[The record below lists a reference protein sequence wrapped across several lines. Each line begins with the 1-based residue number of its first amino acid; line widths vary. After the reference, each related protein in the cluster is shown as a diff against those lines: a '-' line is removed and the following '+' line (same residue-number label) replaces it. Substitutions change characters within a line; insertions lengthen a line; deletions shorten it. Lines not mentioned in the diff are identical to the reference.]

1 VARDSLQLHGRKLIS
16 LYFFHV
22 TGGTGVHMAIGLARF
37 HFPGMGN
44 GMPRIATAPALIIGL
59 LCASLFG
66 LFYMAALN
74 NPSIVKPPRPVVATP
89 APKPAAVPASAP
101 APVPAPAPRI
111 VAVEPAPDLTRNLTR
126 GEMREAQA
134 LLKAAGYD
142 PGPADGLMG
151 PKTRTAIAS
160 FSEAH
165 RVELTPEPQLKLLE
179 ALRAAAR

>member
-1 VARDSLQLHGRKLIS
+1 
-16 LYFFHV
+16 
-22 TGGTGVHMAIGLARF
+22 MAIGLAHF

-59 LCASLFG
+59 LSASLFG

-74 NPSIVKPPRPVVATP
+74 NPSIVKPPRPVAAAP
-89 APKPAAVPASAP
+89 APKPAAVPAP
-101 APVPAPAPRI
+101 TPAPATASAPTPQI
-111 VAVEPAPDLTRNLTR
+111 AVAEPVKPDLTRNLTR
-126 GEMREAQA
+126 GEMREAQV

-160 FSEAH
+160 FGEAH
-165 RVELTPEPQLKLLE
+165 GVELTPEPQLKLLE

>member
-1 VARDSLQLHGRKLIS
+1 
-16 LYFFHV
+16 
-22 TGGTGVHMAIGLARF
+22 
-37 HFPGMGN
+37 
-44 GMPRIATAPALIIGL
+44 MPRIATAPALIIGL

-74 NPSIVKPPRPVVATP
+74 NPSIVKPPRPVAATP
-89 APKPAAVPASAP
+89 APKPAAVPT
-101 APVPAPAPRI
+101 PAPAPAPAPALAPRI
-111 VAVEPAPDLTRNLTR
+111 AVAEPAPDLTRNLTR

>member
-1 VARDSLQLHGRKLIS
+1 
-16 LYFFHV
+16 
-22 TGGTGVHMAIGLARF
+22 MAIGLANF

-44 GMPRIATAPALIIGL
+44 GMPRIATAPVLVIGL
-59 LCASLFG
+59 LSASLFG

-74 NPSIVKPPRPVVATP
+74 NPSIVKPPRPVAAAP
-89 APKPAAVPASAP
+89 APKPATMSAP
-101 APVPAPAPRI
+101 APAPAPAPQI
-111 VAVEPAPDLTRNLTR
+111 AAAEPVRPDLTRNLTR

-160 FSEAH
+160 FGEAH
-165 RVELTPEPQLKLLE
+165 GVELTPEPQLKLLE
-179 ALRAAAR
+179 ALRAASR

>member
-1 VARDSLQLHGRKLIS
+1 VSVKLVS
-16 LYFFHV
+16 SNHFHV

-44 GMPRIATAPALIIGL
+44 GMPRIATAPALVIGL
-59 LCASLFG
+59 LSASLFG

-74 NPSIVKPPRPVVATP
+74 NPIIVKPPRPVAAAP
-89 APKPAAVPASAP
+89 APKPAAVPAP
-101 APVPAPAPRI
+101 APVPTPQI
-111 VAVEPAPDLTRNLTR
+111 VAAQPPKPDLSRNLTR
-126 GEMREAQA
+126 GEMREAQT

-142 PGPADGLMG
+142 PGPADGLIG

-160 FSEAH
+160 FGEAH
-165 RVELTPEPQLKLLE
+165 GVELTPEPQLKLLE

>member
-1 VARDSLQLHGRKLIS
+1 
-16 LYFFHV
+16 
-22 TGGTGVHMAIGLARF
+22 MAIGLARF

-44 GMPRIATAPALIIGL
+44 GMPRIATAPALVIGL
-59 LCASLFG
+59 LSASLFG

-74 NPSIVKPPRPVVATP
+74 NPSIVKPPRPVAAAP
-89 APKPAAVPASAP
+89 APKPATMSAP
-101 APVPAPAPRI
+101 APAPAPAPQI
-111 VAVEPAPDLTRNLTR
+111 AAAEPVRPDLTRNLTR

-160 FSEAH
+160 FGEAH
-165 RVELTPEPQLKLLE
+165 GVELTPEPQLKLLE
-179 ALRAAAR
+179 ALRAASR